1 MSVTARVYLVDDD
14 AAIRDAL
21 YLLLQLRGI
30 NVELFSNAADAI
42 GWITNESRG
51 CVLTD
56 LRMPGQT
63 GLELMAQLRAR
74 HISLPVVVLTAHG
87 DVATTRAALRGGA
100 FDFLEKPID
109 EDILVDV
116 VRHAINEDAKGHL
129 KRLEVDANKARIDSL
144 TPRELEVFLLLSR
157 GLQNRE
163 VAIELSISAR
173 TVEVYKARMMEKLGC
188 STIAEVVK
196 LSLMVELGPQS

>member
-1 MSVTARVYLVDDD
+1 MTSPPRVFLVDDD

-30 NVELFSNAADAI
+30 EVDVYASAAEALEAI
-42 GWITNESRG
+42 RPDSRG

-56 LRMPGQT
+56 LRMPGLT
-63 GLELMAQLRAR
+63 GLELMAQLGTRD
-74 HISLPVVVLTAHG
+74 ISLPVVMLTAHG

-116 VRHAINEDAKGHL
+116 VRHAINEDAKGHR
-129 KRLEVDANKARIDSL
+129 KRLEVDATLARIESL
-144 TPRELEVFLLLSR
+144 TPREREVFVLLSR

-163 VAIELSISAR
+163 VAMELAISAR

-188 STIAEVVK
+188 STIAEIVK
-196 LSLMVELGPQS
+196 LSLLLEPSR

>member
-1 MSVTARVYLVDDD
+1 MTATARVFLVDDD

-30 NVELFSNAADAI
+30 DTEVYASAAEALEAI
-42 GWITNESRG
+42 SLESRG

-56 LRMPGQT
+56 LRMPGLT
-63 GLELMAQLRAR
+63 GLELMGELRAKQV
-74 HISLPVVVLTAHG
+74 SLPVVMLTAHG

-100 FDFLEKPID
+100 FDFLEKPVD

-116 VRHAINEDAKGHL
+116 VRHAINEDAKGHR
-129 KRLEVDANKARIDSL
+129 KRLEVDATMARIESL
-144 TPRELEVFLLLSR
+144 TPREREVFVLLSR

-163 VAIELSISAR
+163 IALELSISAR

-188 STIAEVVK
+188 STIAEIVK
-196 LSLMVELGPQS
+196 LSFVLEPGGLS